1 MTSPY
6 SHLFTR
12 RTLLTSMAGAVA
24 AGSTLVS
31 AAPRAVA
38 ESDAGPTMDSTADL
52 AAAAAQGLPLTI
64 VNNSGEFANHS
75 VHLYIVGSKG
85 GRQVRVTRR
94 GTLAPVKLS
103 DNHAG
108 GFTDYAIPMAA
119 RGKTTLRLP
128 SMSGRIYVAL
138 GHKLKFKAVMGAD
151 GKVALQHP
159 AGWVESDPNYPVL
172 HDFVEFTHNA
182 SGMYCNTTMVDMFSV
197 PMTIRLNGAKDHS
210 TGRMR
215 DGGRARVFH
224 ALRNHPD
231 FSRLVVGE
239 RRVIA
244 PSHGLDTGRFPQHY
258 FDHYIDRVWHT
269 YQNKNLIV
277 RTNAGTFTGRV
288 SDHRLTFTGPASVSF
303 AKPSTRDVLF
313 CDGALA
319 APNDG
324 TTGPVAAALGAGF
337 NRSTL
342 LSHRKQPTTHAAA
355 FYDTTVTNHYAKAI
369 HAATTNGKA
378 YGFAFDDVAD
388 WASYIE
394 DARPR
399 HMHLTLTPF

>member
-1 MTSPY
+1 MTSSSARPP
-6 SHLFTR
+6 TR
-12 RTLLTSMAGAVA
+12 RSVLASMAGAAV
-24 AGSTLVS
+24 AGSALVT
-31 AAPRAVA
+31 AAPRAFA
-38 ESDAGPTMDSTADL
+38 DTELAPDAAH
-52 AAAAAQGLPLTI
+52 GLPLTI
-64 VNNSGEFANHS
+64 HNNSGDFENRS

-85 GRQVRVTRR
+85 NRQVRVTRH

-108 GFTDYAIPMAA
+108 GFTDYAIPLAA
-119 RGKTTLRLP
+119 RGGTTLRLP
-128 SMSGRIYVAL
+128 LMSGRIYVAL
-138 GHKLKFKAVMGAD
+138 GHKLKFKAVRGAD
-151 GKVALQHP
+151 GRIGLQQP
-159 AGWVESDPNYPVL
+159 VGWVKSDPNYPVL
-172 HDFVEFTHNA
+172 HDFVEFTHDA
-182 SGMYCNTTMVDMFSV
+182 SGMHCNTTMVDMFSV
-197 PMTIRLNGAKDHS
+197 PMMIRLTGARDHS
-210 TGRMR
+210 TGRVR
-215 DGGRARVFH
+215 DGGRDRVFH
-224 ALRNHPD
+224 ALRNNHA
-231 FSRLVVGE
+231 FSRLVVGD

-244 PSHGLDTGRFPQHY
+244 PSHGLDAGLFPQHY
-258 FDHYIDRVWHT
+258 FDHSIDKVWHT
-269 YQNKNLIV
+269 YQHKNLVV

-288 SDHRLTFTGPASVSF
+288 RDHTLTFTGPASVSF

-324 TTGPVAAALGAGF
+324 TTGPVAAVLGAAF

-342 LSHRKQPTTHAAA
+342 LSHAEQPTTRAAT
-355 FYDTTVTNHYAKAI
+355 FYGPDVTNHYAKAL

-394 DARPR
+394 DSRPR

>member
-1 MTSPY
+1 MSSSDAHSP
-6 SHLFTR
+6 TR
-12 RTLLTSMAGAVA
+12 RTVLASMAGAAV
-24 AGSTLVS
+24 AGSAIVS
-31 AAPRAVA
+31 AAPRAFA
-38 ESDAGPTMDSTADL
+38 DSDGADP
-52 AAAAAQGLPLTI
+52 AAAAARGGLPLTV
-64 VNNSGEFANHS
+64 VNSSGEFANHA
-75 VHLYIVGSKG
+75 VHLYIVGSEG
-85 GRQVRVTRR
+85 DRQVRLTRR

-108 GFTDYAIPMAA
+108 GFTDYAIPLAA
-119 RGKTTLRLP
+119 RGATKLRLP
-128 SMSGRIYVAL
+128 LMSGRIYVAL
-138 GHKLKFKAVMGAD
+138 GHKLKFKAVRGAD
-151 GKVALQHP
+151 GKIGLQQP

-172 HDFVEFTHNA
+172 HDFVEFTHDA
-182 SGMYCNTTMVDMFSV
+182 AGMHCNTTMVDMFSV
-197 PMTIRLNGAKDHS
+197 PMMIRLNGAKNHS
-210 TGRMR
+210 TGRLPA
-215 DGGRARVFH
+215 GGRAKVFH

-231 FSRLVVGE
+231 FSRLVIGN

-244 PSHGLDTGRFPQHY
+244 PSHGLDAGRFPQHY
-258 FDHYIDRVWHT
+258 FDHYIDKVWHT
-269 YQNKNLIV
+269 YRNKNLVV

-288 SDHRLTFTGPASVSF
+288 RNHRLTFNGAAQVSF

-342 LSHRKQPTTHAAA
+342 LSHSQQPTTRAAA
-355 FYDTTVTNHYAKAI
+355 FYDTAVTNHYAKAI
-369 HAATTNGKA
+369 HAATTNGRA

-394 DARPR
+394 DPRPQ
-399 HMHLTLTPF
+399 HMHLTLTAF